1 MVNFDG
7 KRNRQER
14 LIDKFAEESSW
25 LLLVKIL
32 SSMIF
37 VVWRDINILSS
48 RKEYGVGFRLFNY
61 PFRLISIFK
70 RFNFLLIVI
79 LISL

>member
-7 KRNRQER
+7 KRNRQEW

-32 SSMIF
+32 SSVIF

-48 RKEYGVGFRLFNY
+48 RKEYDVGFRLFN
-61 PFRLISIFK
+61 
-70 RFNFLLIVI
+70 
-79 LISL
+79 

>member
-7 KRNRQER
+7 KRNRQEW

-32 SSMIF
+32 SSVIF
-37 VVWRDINILSS
+37 VVWRDTNILSS
-48 RKEYGVGFRLFNY
+48 RKEYGVGFRLFN
-61 PFRLISIFK
+61 
-70 RFNFLLIVI
+70 
-79 LISL
+79 

>member
-32 SSMIF
+32 SSVIF
-37 VVWRDINILSS
+37 IVWRDINILSS
-48 RKEYGVGFRLFNY
+48 RKEYGVGFRLFN
-61 PFRLISIFK
+61 
-70 RFNFLLIVI
+70 
-79 LISL
+79 

>member
-7 KRNRQER
+7 KRNRQEW

-32 SSMIF
+32 SSVIF
-37 VVWRDINILSS
+37 VVWRDINILSN
-48 RKEYGVGFRLFNY
+48 RKEYGVGFRLFN
-61 PFRLISIFK
+61 
-70 RFNFLLIVI
+70 
-79 LISL
+79 

>member
-7 KRNRQER
+7 KRNRQEW

-32 SSMIF
+32 SSVIF

-48 RKEYGVGFRLFNY
+48 RKEYGVGFRLFN
-61 PFRLISIFK
+61 
-70 RFNFLLIVI
+70 
-79 LISL
+79 

>member
-32 SSMIF
+32 SSVIF

-48 RKEYGVGFRLFNY
+48 RKEYGVGFRLFN
-61 PFRLISIFK
+61 
-70 RFNFLLIVI
+70 
-79 LISL
+79 

>member
-7 KRNRQER
+7 KRNRQEW

-32 SSMIF
+32 SSVIF
-37 VVWRDINILSS
+37 VVWRDRNILSS
-48 RKEYGVGFRLFNY
+48 RKEYGVGFRLFN
-61 PFRLISIFK
+61 
-70 RFNFLLIVI
+70 
-79 LISL
+79 

>member
-48 RKEYGVGFRLFNY
+48 RKEYGVGFRLFN
-61 PFRLISIFK
+61 
-70 RFNFLLIVI
+70 
-79 LISL
+79 